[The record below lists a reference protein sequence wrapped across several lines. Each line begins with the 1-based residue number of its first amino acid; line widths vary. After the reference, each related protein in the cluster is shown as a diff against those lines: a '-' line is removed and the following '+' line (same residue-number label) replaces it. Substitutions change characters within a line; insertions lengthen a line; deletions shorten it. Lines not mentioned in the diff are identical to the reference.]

1 MAQALIEIGPKWGR
15 YDAALAGQTL
25 AGAAGRFQ
33 SDIVVVAN
41 GRRANA
47 KDVMS
52 VVALRAKCG
61 TQMQILSSG
70 PDEDDA
76 LDSLASLLTASR

>member
-15 YDAALAGQTL
+15 YDTARAGEAL

-41 GRRANA
+41 GRHANA
-47 KDVMS
+47 KDAMF
-52 VVALRAKCG
+52 VALRAKCG
-61 TQMQILSSG
+61 TRMQILSSG

-76 LDSLASLLTASR
+76 LDSLASLLTQR

>member
-15 YDAALAGQTL
+15 YDTARAGE
-25 AGAAGRFQ
+25 AGRFQ

-41 GRRANA
+41 GRHANA
-47 KDVMS
+47 KDAMS

-61 TQMQILSSG
+61 TRMQILSSG

-76 LDSLASLLTASR
+76 LDSLASLLTQR

>member
-1 MAQALIEIGPKWGR
+1 MAHALIEIGPKWGR
-15 YDAALAGQTL
+15 YDAAFAGEAL

-41 GRRANA
+41 GRHANA

-61 TQMQILSSG
+61 TRMQILSSG
-70 PDEDDA
+70 PDEEDA
-76 LDSLASLLTASR
+76 LDSLASLLTQR

>member
-15 YDAALAGQTL
+15 YGPPRAGEAL

-41 GRRANA
+41 GRHANA
-47 KDVMS
+47 KDAMS

-61 TQMQILSSG
+61 TRMQILSSG

-76 LDSLASLLTASR
+76 LDSLASLLTQR

>member
-15 YDAALAGQTL
+15 YGTARAGEAL

-41 GRRANA
+41 GRHANA
-47 KDVMS
+47 KDAMS
-52 VVALRAKCG
+52 VVALRAK
-61 TQMQILSSG
+61 
-70 PDEDDA
+70 
-76 LDSLASLLTASR
+76 

>member
-1 MAQALIEIGPKWGR
+1 A
-15 YDAALAGQTL
+15 L
-25 AGAAGRFQ
+25 AGAAGRCQ

-41 GRRANA
+41 GRHANA
-47 KDVMS
+47 KDARS

-61 TQMQILSSG
+61 TRMQILASG

-76 LDSLASLLTASR
+76 LESLAALLPHR

>member
-1 MAQALIEIGPKWGR
+1 MAQALIEIGLKWGR
-15 YDAALAGQTL
+15 YDAAFAGQAL

-52 VVALRAKCG
+52 VVALRAKRG

-76 LDSLASLLTASR
+76 LHSLASLLSAN

>member
-15 YDAALAGQTL
+15 YDTARAGEAL

-33 SDIVVVAN
+33 SDIVVAN
-41 GRRANA
+41 GRHANA
-47 KDVMS
+47 KDAMS

-61 TQMQILSSG
+61 TRMQILSSG

-76 LDSLASLLTASR
+76 LDSLASLLTQR

>member
-15 YDAALAGQTL
+15 YDTVRAGEAL

-41 GRRANA
+41 GRHANA
-47 KDVMS
+47 KDAMS

-61 TQMQILSSG
+61 TRMQILSSG

-76 LDSLASLLTASR
+76 LDSLASLLTQR